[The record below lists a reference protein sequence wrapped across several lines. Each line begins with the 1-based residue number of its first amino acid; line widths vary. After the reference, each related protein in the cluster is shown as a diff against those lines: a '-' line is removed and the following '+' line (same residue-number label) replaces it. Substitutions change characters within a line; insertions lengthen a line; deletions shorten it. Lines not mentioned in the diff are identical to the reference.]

1 MRRKSEKKI
10 RQAAAQLG
18 GSSVYNI
25 DAVRKKTGIIKK
37 VFDKTIIDMARLKSI
52 ELIDADTDGMD
63 ASERESLLR
72 HGDSLY
78 AEFIFLDVEG
88 QPEETASE
96 KIVSEVKPEDRK
108 PENIEIVLME
118 FESDTWQKFQNL
130 CETRENKDPI
140 RKIQE
145 MIHDYI
151 IVDD

>member
-18 GSSVYNI
+18 GSNIYNI
-25 DAVRKKTGIIKK
+25 DAVRKKAGIIRK
-37 VFDKTIIDMARLKSI
+37 VFDKTILDMARLKSI

-63 ASERESLLR
+63 ASEMESLLR

-78 AEFIFLDVEG
+78 ADFIFLDVEG
-88 QPEETASE
+88 QPEETESE
-96 KIVSEVKPEDRK
+96 KNVSEVKPENRK
-108 PENIEIVLME
+108 HENIEIVLME
-118 FESDTWQKFQNL
+118 FESDSWQQFRSL
-130 CETRENKDPI
+130 CKTRENKDPI

-151 IVDD
+151 IAGN